1 MTRKKQKYMNN
12 SQETKNNSSAIQ
24 ETPVEVMI
32 DVDLL
37 GQNTK
42 SNHEVPEV
50 KKERK
55 RTYDG
60 GDLL

>member
-1 MTRKKQKYMNN
+1 MDN

-42 SNHEVPEV
+42 SNHEPQESLQ
-50 KKERK
+50 KGRK

>member
-1 MTRKKQKYMNN
+1 MDN
-12 SQETKNNSSAIQ
+12 SQETKNNSLAIQ

-50 KKERK
+50 KEERK

>member
-1 MTRKKQKYMNN
+1 MYN
-12 SQETKNNSSAIQ
+12 SQEIEDNSSVIQ
-24 ETPVEVMI
+24 EMPIESMM

-42 SNHEVPEV
+42 SNHDETPKTVQEG
-50 KKERK
+50 RK